1 MCLFKQKKIK
11 WRFMGEKHHAYN
23 IYGKS
28 SKSIVCG
35 AFYISYLA
43 AVFSCKKK
51 TKKSKGQK
59 KWNIKTLFFSPQKYY
74 MQHQP
79 TTENISF
86 QLYQNCYLAM
96 SKTNEKKNQYCFK
109 VPIHI
114 TLTLAGPTDF
124 GRTRRPSN
132 MY

>member
-1 MCLFKQKKIK
+1 M
-11 WRFMGEKHHAYN
+11 E
-23 IYGKS
+23 IYGRKTPRLQHLR
-28 SKSIVCG
+28 KIVKKHCLWCVLYFLSG
-35 AFYISYLA
+35 CS
-43 AVFSCKKK
+43 VFLQKK

-59 KWNIKTLFFSPQKYY
+59 KWNIKTLFFSPKKYY

-96 SKTNEKKNQYCFK
+96 SKTNEKKNLYCFK

>member
-11 WRFMGEKHHAYN
+11 WRFMGEKHHAYS

-51 TKKSKGQK
+51 KQRPEKMEHK
-59 KWNIKTLFFSPQKYY
+59 NLIFFP
-74 MQHQP
+74 P
-79 TTENISF
+79 
-86 QLYQNCYLAM
+86 
-96 SKTNEKKNQYCFK
+96 KNTIFNTSLPLK
-109 VPIHI
+109 I
-114 TLTLAGPTDF
+114 
-124 GRTRRPSN
+124 
-132 MY
+132 